1 MFWKL
6 KRFIRNNFPE
16 AASLYRDIKRVF
28 ITDAA
33 LMKRQDSNSRKT
45 LPEIEREVSR
55 IYRKIF
61 GRPINWDTPQSYTEK
76 LNVSK
81 VYMPTPEKTRLA
93 DKYSVREWVASKIGS
108 QHLIPLIGVYDSFD
122 AIDFDSLPSQFVMK
136 CNHDSGSVTVV
147 KDKSRL
153 NIPRLRKRYDFYMK
167 RNFAWTAYEL
177 HYRDIEPRIVI
188 EQYMSYVESA
198 GTDYKFF
205 CFDGKP
211 YYCRIL
217 INHRINF
224 YDMDWKLQPFTWGS
238 YGLYDGDVP
247 RPKHFD
253 KMKELAAELSE
264 GFDHVRVDFYL
275 VGDDIYFGEMT
286 FTSMGGTDVITPDEW
301 DFRLGSLWNFDNSIR
316 RRVLG
321 GQS

>member
-1 MFWKL
+1 MFRKL
-6 KRFIRNNFPE
+6 KRFIGDNFP
-16 AASLYRDIKRVF
+16 AIRTAYRGIKQLL
-28 ITDAA
+28 ITDSMR
-33 LMKRQDSNSRKT
+33 LKIFERRSMKS
-45 LPEIEREVSR
+45 LPEIEHDVSR
-55 IYRKIF
+55 TYREIF
-61 GRPINWDTPQSYTEK
+61 GRPLNWENPQSYTEK

-93 DKYSVREWVASKIGS
+93 DKYSVREWVACKIGS
-108 QHLIPLIGVYDSFD
+108 EHLVPLLGVYDSFD

-147 KDKSRL
+147 KDKSSL
-153 NIPRLRKRYDFYMK
+153 NISRLRKLYDFYMK
-167 RNFAWTAYEL
+167 RNFAWASYEL
-177 HYRDIEPRIVI
+177 HYKDIKPRIII
-188 EQYMSYVESA
+188 EQYMSYIESA

-247 RPKHFD
+247 CPKHFD
-253 KMKELAAELSE
+253 RMKELAAELSQ

-286 FTSMGGTDVITPDEW
+286 FTSMAGTDVITPDEW
-301 DFRLGSLWNFDNSIR
+301 DFKLGSLWNFDNGIR
-316 RRVLG
+316 AGVLG
-321 GQS
+321 RQS